1 MGASLDK
8 SAVPAGAAGAADADA
23 LCKRFRRGFLVV
35 QFCNSLSAANYFN
48 YLPFYLKDH
57 FGYRDGGN
65 LTFASFYGLL
75 YMISA
80 WAAGPFGIRHG
91 YFKTLRIGFSGMLT
105 MMLCGGILPR
115 LLGYSRTMLGA
126 EWVILVFWTMSVCIT
141 WPTIQALLSQR
152 QSPARLSRTAGIY
165 NMVWASA
172 SALAYLVSGFLMEKF
187 GGEILF
193 WFSGGLNLLELLV
206 LAGLQKLE
214 VKIAAAELS
223 QAGAGDTEP
232 VRELNPRPI
241 AKARNF
247 LHLAWLANPF
257 AYVAIYGVI
266 PTIPKLAQGLGLS
279 ESGAGTVCSVWQW
292 SRLAAFAWFWLWPG
306 WHYKFRWLLTAF
318 VATIASFIG
327 MLLSPQ
333 VWTLIVAQI
342 VFGLALG
349 LIYYSSLYYS
359 MDAGESKGRRGG
371 FHEAAIGLG
380 IFMGPGTG
388 VLALHFFPQYSNAA
402 TWGMSTLLVLGLI
415 IFIRARLRGL
425 ASVARA

>member
-1 MGASLDK
+1 MDASPAQPAIPVAKAL
-8 SAVPAGAAGAADADA
+8 AVDSTA
-23 LCKRFRRGFLVV
+23 LSKKYRRGFLVI

-48 YLPFYLKDH
+48 YFPFYLKDH

-65 LTFASFYGLL
+65 LTFAAFYGLL
-75 YMISA
+75 YMLTAS
-80 WAAGPFGIRHG
+80 AAGPFGIKHG
-91 YFKTLRIGFSGMLT
+91 YFKTLRLGFTGMLA
-105 MMLCGGILPR
+105 MMLTGGLLPHA
-115 LLGYSRTMLGA
+115 LGYSRTMLGA
-126 EWVILVFWTMSVCIT
+126 EWAILVFWTISVCLT

-152 QSPARLSRTAGIY
+152 QSPAQLGRTAGIY

-172 SALAYLVSGFLMEKF
+172 SALAYPLSGILMDNF

-193 WFSGGLNLLELLV
+193 WFSGALNLLELAV
-206 LAGLQKLE
+206 LPRLQKLE
-214 VKIAAAELS
+214 ARIAAAES
-223 QAGAGDTEP
+223 SPSTANPAEP

-266 PTIPKLAQGLGLS
+266 PTIPKLAQTLGLS

-292 SRLAAFAWFWLWPG
+292 ARLAAFAWFWLWPG

-318 VATIASFIG
+318 VAILASFIG

-333 VWTLIVAQI
+333 IGILVLAQI

-349 LIYYSSLYYS
+349 LIYYSSLFYS
-359 MDAGESKGRRGG
+359 MDAGESKGKRGG

-380 IFMGPGTG
+380 IFMGPATG
-388 VLALHFFPQYSNAA
+388 VLALHFFPQYSNSA
-402 TWGMSTLLVLGLI
+402 TWGMSALLAAGLVL
-415 IFIRARLRGL
+415 FIGARLRWRM
-425 ASVARA
+425 VRA